1 MNEIMRMRCR
11 IFILIL
17 CLAPLLSWA
26 QKFEGQGPD
35 PACGGT
41 SLTIEK
47 KDGAVVFIEYAIFGS
62 AEVLVQEYRALK
74 DKPGAWDVTVTK
86 YSSTP
91 EENGDTKQRLLSKHT
106 FRSDDLKRAEKVS
119 AELGTKEIV
128 WSKEPAR
135 LVEFFKENQKDF
147 QRVEES

>member
-1 MNEIMRMRCR
+1 MARTYVGLLFLM
-11 IFILIL
+11 LSL
-17 CLAPLLSWA
+17 WPALSWA

-41 SLTIEK
+41 SLTVEK
-47 KDGAVVFIEYAIFGS
+47 KDGEVVFIEYAIFGS
-62 AEVLVQEYRALK
+62 ADVLVEEYRALN
-74 DKPGAWDVTVTK
+74 DKAGVWDVTVTK
-86 YSSTP
+86 YSSIP
-91 EENGDTKQRLLSKHT
+91 QENGDTKQRLLSKHT

-135 LVEFFKENQKDF
+135 LVEFVKENQKDF
-147 QRVEES
+147 QRAEES